1 MYLLSLVSQFLY
13 PLSALRHRLEHALQR
28 NLMPYSRRCHLVEL
42 IGRPLNEDENFASTR
57 LYLFDEPHRQS
68 GSIGLEHKGSHLEVE
83 TTS

>member
-1 MYLLSLVSQFLY
+1 MAYR
-13 PLSALRHRLEHALQR
+13 RHR
-28 NLMPYSRRCHLVEL
+28 HLVEL